1 MVQAWMRGVLL
12 IGAVYNFA
20 WAFFLYVA
28 PASYLKWITE
38 GEQTS
43 NHWVAYQSVGI
54 AIVGL
59 FMFMGT
65 LYPVKF
71 RWLILVSFIAKLIG
85 GVLVYQMIMHSEFTR
100 KFLFHVLM
108 NDIVWLLPLILT
120 TIAAFKSQNNR

>member
-28 PASYLKWITE
+28 PSSYLKWITE
-38 GEQTS
+38 GTQSANE
-43 NHWVAYQSVGI
+43 WVAYQAVGI
-54 AIVGL
+54 AIIGV

-65 LYPVKF
+65 LYPVRF
-71 RWLILVSFIAKLIG
+71 RWLILLSFIAKLTG
-85 GVLVYQMIMHSEFTR
+85 GLLVYQLIMQSEFTK
-100 KFLFHVLM
+100 KFLFHILM
-108 NDIVWLLPLILT
+108 NDIVWLIPLFLI